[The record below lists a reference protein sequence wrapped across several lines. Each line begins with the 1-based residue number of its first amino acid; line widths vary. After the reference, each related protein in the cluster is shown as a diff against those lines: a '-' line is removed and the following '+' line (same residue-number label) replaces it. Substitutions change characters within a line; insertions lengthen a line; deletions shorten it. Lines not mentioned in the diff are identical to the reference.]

1 MSELRN
7 ALRKII
13 TNFVNFQS
21 AVLEKW
27 KLTPR
32 NFLFRA
38 PDSSWGIEVEI
49 NYHYNTIGFIVYDV
63 EFFDGEWEKKITH
76 TDFIVETDRRIA
88 RVLRKE
94 EDLRFRLRDYHRE
107 YFLSIRR
114 SEDLSPDQVLEAV
127 VFLSIF
133 TLRNFVKKGKTKI
146 TLITDIRAVE
156 DTYQFFDEISPG
168 LLLIAIQGAYT
179 EEGKVVIPS
188 TGIENMILKVFY
200 DGSEVSS
207 DAIKKHMPILKDY
220 GFHLYQEDHSS
231 EKMGGEEYQTWMYFF
246 YVDEKSFLYRDIKKK
261 LEEVV
266 EDHDIYNATFQV
278 SRTPRGQRLY
288 IVGETVYTSS

>member
-7 ALRKII
+7 TLRKII

-27 KLTPR
+27 ELTPR

-38 PDSSWGIEVEI
+38 PDSSWGIAVEI
-49 NYHYNTIGFIVYDV
+49 HYHYNTIGFIVYDV
-63 EFFDGEWEKKITH
+63 EFFDGEWEQKTAH
-76 TDFIVETDRRIA
+76 TDFIVETDRHIA

-133 TLRNFVKKGKTKI
+133 ALRNLVKKGKTKI

-156 DTYQFFDEISPG
+156 DTYQLFDEISPG
-168 LLLIAIQGAYT
+168 LLLITIQGAYT

-188 TGIENMILKVFY
+188 TGIENIILKVFY
-200 DGSEVSS
+200 DGSEASS

-231 EKMGGEEYQTWMYFF
+231 EKMGGEEYKTWMYFF
-246 YVDEKSFLYRDIKKK
+246 DVDEKSFLYRDIKKK

>member
-7 ALRKII
+7 TLKKII
-13 TNFVNFQS
+13 TAFVNFQTTP
-21 AVLEKW
+21 LDMW

-38 PDSSWGIEVEI
+38 PGSSWGIEVEL

-63 EFFDGEWEKKITH
+63 EFYDGEWGTKLTH
-76 TDFIVETDRRIA
+76 TDFIVETDKHVARI
-88 RVLRKE
+88 LRKE

-114 SEDLSPDQVLEAV
+114 AEDLSPDQVLEAV

-133 TLRNFVKKGKTKI
+133 ALRSLVRKGKTKI

-156 DTYQFFDEISPG
+156 DTYRFFDEISPG
-168 LLLIAIQGAYT
+168 LLLIAVQGAYT
-179 EEGKVVIPS
+179 EEGKIVIPS

-200 DGSEVSS
+200 DGNVVSS
-207 DAIKKHMPILKDY
+207 DAIKKHISILKDY
-220 GFHLYQEDHSS
+220 GFYLYQEDHSADKI
-231 EKMGGEEYQTWMYFF
+231 EEEEYHTWMYFF

-278 SRTPRGQRLY
+278 SRTKNGQRLY